1 MRRDGG
7 KTQGRVRG
15 WGGVFKGCFFRVR
28 FRIKVR
34 VRVNPN
40 PKTAFLSKKTIKK
53 IDPGLG
59 QDPAFY

>member
-34 VRVNPN
+34 VRVN
-40 PKTAFLSKKTIKK
+40 
-53 IDPGLG
+53 
-59 QDPAFY
+59 Q